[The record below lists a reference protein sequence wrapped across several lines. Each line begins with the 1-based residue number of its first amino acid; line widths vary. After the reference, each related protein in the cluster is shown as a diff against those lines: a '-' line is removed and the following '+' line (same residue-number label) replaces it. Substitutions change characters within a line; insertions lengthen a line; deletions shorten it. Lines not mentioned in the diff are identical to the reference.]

1 MDDGSLEEIK
11 RAEDREAELA
21 RRADEVEARKRLL
34 QDNLRNTENNRAR
47 IYVALVIAGIIL
59 AAAFL
64 YVFFKSSLADSA
76 LILFFAFAVYG
87 VASVWAVSLFRSRA
101 RRVKEELQEIQFE
114 EELLRSGASAEESRA
129 EELLRMHEYQL
140 RRYYD
145 LNLAQNSW
153 IFAVGILCI
162 LLGVAV
168 IATTFFIIVHS
179 AGPWQ
184 IKVIV
189 GLVGAIGSL
198 MTNYIAAVYL
208 RMNSAITGSLT
219 TFHLTLA
226 STHQLFLANLL
237 VSRIAEPEER
247 WKALA
252 RLSLAIT
259 QHDAGKISKAEQH
272 KSGARGNKKKSTKE
286 YDDNA
291 ADEDMEPAEDEPPL
305 L

>member
-1 MDDGSLEEIK
+1 MDDDFLEETK
-11 RAEDREAELA
+11 RAEDRQAELT
-21 RRADEVEARKRLL
+21 RRAAEVEARKGRL
-34 QDNLRNTENNRAR
+34 QNNLEKSDKNRTRTYTAF
-47 IYVALVIAGIIL
+47 VVTGIIL

-64 YVFFKSSLADSA
+64 YIFFNSSIADSA
-76 LILFFAFAVYG
+76 LILLFAVAVYG
-87 VASVWAVSLFRSRA
+87 VVSIWAVSLFRSRA
-101 RRVKEELQEIQFE
+101 RRVKEELQEIRFE

-129 EELLRMHEYQL
+129 EELLRMHQYQL

-145 LNLAQNSW
+145 LNLTQNSW

-168 IATTFFIIVHS
+168 IATTFLIIVHS
-179 AGPWQ
+179 SGPWQ
-184 IKVIV
+184 IKAIV

-259 QHDAGKISKAEQH
+259 QHDAGKISKAEQL
-272 KSGARGNKKKSTKE
+272 KSGARGNKKKKTKE
-286 YDDNA
+286 YDDNGA
-291 ADEDMEPAEDEPPL
+291 EEDMEPAEDEPPVL
-305 L
+305 